1 MRQLAFL
8 TTSER
13 SMVGTWPKVITTG
26 MMSRALNSRPAVVMV
41 WASADGPPLKNVAIL
56 LA

>member
-8 TTSER
+8 TANER
-13 SMVGTWPKVITTG
+13 LMAGTWLKAITTG
-26 MMSRALNSRPAVVMV
+26 IMSRALNSRPAVVMV

-56 LA
+56 LV